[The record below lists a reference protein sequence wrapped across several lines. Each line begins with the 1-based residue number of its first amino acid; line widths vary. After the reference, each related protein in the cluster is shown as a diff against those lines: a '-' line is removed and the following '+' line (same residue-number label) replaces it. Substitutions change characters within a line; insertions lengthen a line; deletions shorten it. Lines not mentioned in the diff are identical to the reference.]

1 MVKFFLSILTVQ
13 LVTIA
18 LFFAVMQAGLANTQL
33 VMTIGLL
40 EALFSVL
47 ATFWFSALAR
57 QRHHNELET
66 LKEEHFKEREKI
78 KVNAERQK
86 SRILSKSQ
94 KEILKESRRTQAAA
108 NFKIGAAFAGAII
121 FGSIM
126 LYTQFVT
133 FGLLVLTTAGGG
145 LAGYLARGRQIA
157 LARKQEI
164 TARPQKKISKEK
176 PTKL

>member
-1 MVKFFLSILTVQ
+1 MVKFFLGILTVQ

-18 LFFAVMQAGLANTQL
+18 LFFAVMQTGLANTQMIL
-33 VMTIGLL
+33 TIGLL

-57 QRHHNELET
+57 QRYHNELET

-108 NFKIGAAFAGAII
+108 NFKIGAAFAGALI
-121 FGSIM
+121 FGGIM

-145 LAGYLARGRQIA
+145 LAGYLTRGRQIA
-157 LARKQEI
+157 LARKKNKH
-164 TARPQKKISKEK
+164 RLPPPEK
-176 PTKL
+176 S

>member
-1 MVKFFLSILTVQ
+1 MVKFFLAILTVQ

-18 LFFAVMQAGLANTQL
+18 LFFAVMQAGLANSQL
-33 VMTIGLL
+33 VLTIGLL
-40 EALFSVL
+40 EVLFSIL
-47 ATFWFSALAR
+47 ATFWFSGMAR
-57 QRHHNELET
+57 QRHQNELEA
-66 LKEEHFKEREKI
+66 LKEAHFKEREKI

-94 KEILKESRRTQAAA
+94 KEILKESRRAQAAA
-108 NFKIGAAFAGAII
+108 NFKIGAAFAGALI
-121 FGSIM
+121 FGGIM

-157 LARKQEI
+157 LARK
-164 TARPQKKISKEK
+164 KEK
-176 PTKL
+176 NRLPLPR

>member
-13 LVTIA
+13 LITIA
-18 LFFAVMQAGLANTQL
+18 LFFAAMQAGLANSQL
-33 VMTIGLL
+33 VLTIALL

-57 QRHHNELET
+57 QRYHNELES

-94 KEILKESRRTQAAA
+94 KEMLKESRRAQAAA
-108 NFKIGAAFAGAII
+108 NFKVGAAFAGALI
-121 FGSIM
+121 FGAIM

-133 FGLLVLTTAGGG
+133 FGLLVLTTAGGA
-145 LAGYLARGRQIA
+145 LTGYLARGRQIA
-157 LARKQEI
+157 LAQKTNKQRI
-164 TARPQKKISKEK
+164 PPPGKS
-176 PTKL
+176 